1 MQLLLEILRFS
12 SSTFSALLEFTDF
25 GDKELMD
32 ILENFILEALNL
44 TKDSISDAKVICFS
58 FYMKLDIK
66 GATYVIS
73 FHPNER
79 IWNLILI

>member
-12 SSTFSALLEFTDF
+12 ASTFSALLKFTD

-32 ILENFILEALNL
+32 DVETFIIEALNL

-58 FYMKLDIK
+58 LNRKLDNTRTVYI
-66 GATYVIS
+66 I
-73 FHPNER
+73 F
-79 IWNLILI
+79 IILII